1 MGGGGIILALSPS
14 PPDARTRGD
23 GTAADHVGIGL
34 AWFSF
39 SDGTSIRN
47 TAARLPPNARGGV
60 LLGRL
65 TPSGRCVYLADERGL
80 HRAHGASRAASRLL
94 ADRKRRTRTT
104 STGAHYHRALTS
116 TRKDSHVSP
125 AGDSRLRED
134 LLEDYYEM
142 CSLLIGAQ
150 EQRVLPPDRLVS
162 GHRSMHHVA
171 LADASPPRLR
181 QGREEREPPSDTR
194 SPRPRRYECPHHH
207 HHHHHHRRRHHQ
219 HRNRNET
226 PATSPSPPA
235 AIAIC
240 TTREGDRVL
249 CTASALSPGRHGA
262 HEPFDL
268 VAQDL
273 GRLVRAVLTVLA
285 FTSTPALRSRRTS
298 STSSRSP
305 AGHPSRRQHLRPSE
319 GLGG

>member
-1 MGGGGIILALSPS
+1 MSEDFIVLTARHALRL
-14 PPDARTRGD
+14 DFWLTG
-23 GTAADHVGIGL
+23 
-34 AWFSF
+34 
-39 SDGTSIRN
+39 SD
-47 TAARLPPNARGGV
+47 
-60 LLGRL
+60 
-65 TPSGRCVYLADERGL
+65 
-80 HRAHGASRAASRLL
+80 
-94 ADRKRRTRTT
+94 RTT

-207 HHHHHHRRRHHQ
+207 HHHHRHHHHRHHQ

-226 PATSPSPPA
+226 PVTSPSPPA

>member
-1 MGGGGIILALSPS
+1 MVGDIIIIALSPS

-23 GTAADHVGIGL
+23 GTAAYHVGIGL

-162 GHRSMHHVA
+162 GHRSIH
-171 LADASPPRLR
+171 
-181 QGREEREPPSDTR
+181 PSCVWHSSTR
-194 SPRPRRYECPHHH
+194 VP
-207 HHHHHHRRRHHQ
+207 
-219 HRNRNET
+219 
-226 PATSPSPPA
+226 
-235 AIAIC
+235 
-240 TTREGDRVL
+240 
-249 CTASALSPGRHGA
+249 
-262 HEPFDL
+262 L
-268 VAQDL
+268 VF
-273 GRLVRAVLTVLA
+273 VRAVRRGNLRR
-285 FTSTPALRSRRTS
+285 TPARPALDDTSAPTTITITTITAVATTSIATVTRRRRRVHRRPPPSPSARRGRGTGSSAPPPRCLLVDTALTSRSILSRRTS
-298 STSSRSP
+298 AASCALS
-305 AGHPSRRQHLRPSE
+305 
-319 GLGG
+319 